1 MRLALHFAKVFE
13 DRLNVR
19 GTLRSTG
26 NAWERGR
33 PARLGALIGT
43 PDADETSALPGP
55 LSPFGGQQASA
66 ILYETCT
73 KVLGS
78 RETLAQ
84 VISFGTVGPSI
95 PETRVDTIRA
105 HLPYTASEH
114 NLQPKLNLARNA
126 DDARDRPHG
135 CARKNRRIGQVKLRS
150 VKDVE
155 KLRAELDLDLF
166 CNRKVLKQ

>member
-73 KVLGS
+73 KVLAGS

-95 PETRVDTIRA
+95 PETRVDTFGHIC
-105 HLPYTASEH
+105 LTQ
-114 NLQPKLNLARNA
+114 LQNTIFNPN
-126 DDARDRPHG
+126 
-135 CARKNRRIGQVKLRS
+135 
-150 VKDVE
+150 
-155 KLRAELDLDLF
+155 
-166 CNRKVLKQ
+166 